1 MIILFLM
8 FIYWITSYIH
18 SYKTINGS
26 KSLLNYL
33 QDRLY
38 LKLANT
44 VFTIIFSYVPIIY
57 IWLYS
62 RSENFAL
69 YEVFDIESI
78 LILFSVE
85 KLFALMIIFAYIILP
100 FAGNFLAKEKWKKVI
115 LVLLLSILP
124 ILILVA
130 LTLKFIEIGNYE
142 ILISLFLTW
151 VSFSLIGLSNFFI
164 QIKNGF
170 RYP

>member
-1 MIILFLM
+1 MIIFFLM
-8 FIYWITSYIH
+8 FIYWVISYIH

-26 KSLLNYL
+26 KNLLNYL

-69 YEVFDIESI
+69 YEVFDIEFYS
-78 LILFSVE
+78 
-85 KLFALMIIFAYIILP
+85 Y
-100 FAGNFLAKEKWKKVI
+100 
-115 LVLLLSILP
+115 LV
-124 ILILVA
+124 
-130 LTLKFIEIGNYE
+130 FC
-142 ILISLFLTW
+142 
-151 VSFSLIGLSNFFI
+151 
-164 QIKNGF
+164 
-170 RYP
+170 